1 MKGHVILKYDM
12 MVLQL
17 QTMVILMVMSV
28 SGMKMDVK
36 SLIETPK
43 LYLLADQ
50 TMSS

>member
-1 MKGHVILKYDM
+1 MKGHVIFKYDM

-17 QTMVILMVMSV
+17 QTMVILCLLSI

-36 SLIETPK
+36 SLIETPE